1 LARKYI
7 YLLDA
12 QTLMSVCD
20 TKEQF
25 IEVFK
30 KKYKKDYRHS
40 MFGDMPIDMANTLN
54 PIF

>member
-1 LARKYI
+1 VFR
-7 YLLDA
+7 LLVA
-12 QTLMSVCD
+12 ALMSVCD

-40 MFGDMPIDMANTLN
+40 MFGDMPIDMTNKN
-54 PIF
+54 V